1 MVPSKRFKP
10 IQKIT
15 SQRERKAAAA
25 LGESLQQ
32 RKSAQQRLDELRA
45 YHADYLTRFARAT
58 NNGLSSSQIRE
69 CQVFSGKLETA
80 ISQQE
85 EIVSQSQQDCDS
97 SKAQW
102 RGRYTKSK
110 AVQNAVERM
119 RETERKGKER
129 TEQSESDERAQ
140 RKR

>member
-32 RKSAQQRLDELRA
+32 RNAAKQRLDELRA
-45 YHADYLTRFARAT
+45 YHSEYLERFARAT
-58 NNGLSSSQIRE
+58 SDGLSSSQVLEYQAFI
-69 CQVFSGKLETA
+69 GKLEAA

-85 EIVSQSQQDCDS
+85 EVVIQSQQDCDS

-119 RETERKGKER
+119 RETERKGKQR

>member
-32 RKSAQQRLDELRA
+32 RKAAQQRLDELRA
-45 YHADYLTRFARAT
+45 YHAEYLERFARASS
-58 NNGLSSSQIRE
+58 NGLSRSQILE
-69 CQVFSGKLETA
+69 YQVFIGKLETA
-80 ISQQE
+80 IAQQE
-85 EIVSQSQQDCDS
+85 EVVVQSQQDCDS

-102 RGRYTKSK
+102 RGRYTKSQ

-119 RETERKGKER
+119 REIERKGKER
-129 TEQSESDERAQ
+129 IEQSESDERAQ